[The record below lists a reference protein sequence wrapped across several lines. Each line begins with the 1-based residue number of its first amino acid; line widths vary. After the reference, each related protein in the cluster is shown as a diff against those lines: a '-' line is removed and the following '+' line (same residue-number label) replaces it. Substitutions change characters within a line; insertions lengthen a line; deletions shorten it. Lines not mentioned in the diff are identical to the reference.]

1 MTFTMHCVNIW
12 HKIKEETVHVWNR
25 TEQIDIRICSQIS
38 ISDNQV
44 CNCVHPTIMLFLDY
58 RITSKQG
65 FVFFFGIPGPIDE
78 DKTCKQSSAPISSFP
93 SCHLKF
99 FLNCSQVC
107 SNITCTGRTYWA
119 KVFVRLDVHKCFLP
133 LLYTFP
139 CIGIGLTGIK

>member
-1 MTFTMHCVNIW
+1 MTFTMHCANIW

-58 RITSKQG
+58 RITSKQR
-65 FVFFFGIPGPIDE
+65 FVFFFGIPGPMDE

-93 SCHLKF
+93 SCHIKF
-99 FLNCSQVC
+99 SWIVTKSAQTLPALDEPIGLRFLWDSMY
-107 SNITCTGRTYWA
+107 IMFFATP
-119 KVFVRLDVHKCFLP
+119 LHLP
-133 LLYTFP
+133 LHRNRADRD
-139 CIGIGLTGIK
+139 